1 MAPLTFTNPATKY
14 KWFNLSWLIA
24 LLACPLV
31 LFIMPST
38 FFDNTGVEMCP
49 SKFLF
54 DFECYGC
61 GMTRAVMH
69 LHHFEL
75 NEAIY
80 YNYGI
85 VLVYPVLV
93 FFWFL
98 WTKKAWNRHRNL
110 FSKKAQENILS

>member
-1 MAPLTFTNPATKY
+1 MALLSFFNPATKY
-14 KWFNLSWLIA
+14 KWFNLSWLFA
-24 LLACPLV
+24 LLIFPFV
-31 LFIMPST
+31 LFAMPST

-54 DFECYGC
+54 DVECFGC

-69 LHHFEL
+69 MHHFEL

-85 VLVYPVLV
+85 AFVYPALV
-93 FFWFL
+93 FFWGL
-98 WTKKAWNRHRNL
+98 WVFKAWSRHHKL
-110 FSKKAQENILS
+110 FSSKAINKTSE